1 MNQIKALFGGIDL
14 GRHAANRK
22 DGDARDSSI
31 NIKNIL
37 WGLLAVVVVAATI
50 FLGIRLW
57 PASSSN
63 QHKAQ
68 SDTMQSKLDE
78 KRLIEA
84 YNKGEYKAVIPDLQ
98 KLVESQEGNL
108 EARDML
114 ATSYLLTGDNK
125 RALEEFEA
133 ILKLKPNDVEM
144 LYKIGVLLQHTGRT
158 NEAITYLNRATKA
171 APDVALF
178 HSELARANTKAK
190 YYADAIEEW
199 KAVLNLLPP
208 GDKARANVLAELA
221 DVYIAQND
229 LIQARGIIATGL
241 ALDPENEALK
251 SIEAK
256 IGGQIQG
263 ASQPGS

>member
-1 MNQIKALFGGIDL
+1 MERIKALFGGIDL

-22 DGDARDSSI
+22 DGDARGYSI
-31 NIKNIL
+31 NIVNVL
-37 WGLLAVVVVAATI
+37 WGLLAVLIVIATI

-57 PASSSN
+57 PASSPN
-63 QHKAQ
+63 QSKAQ
-68 SDTMQSKLDE
+68 NATAQGELDE

-84 YNKGEYKAVIPDLQ
+84 YNNGEYKAVIPDLQ
-98 KLVESQEGNL
+98 KLVEGQEGNL
-108 EARDML
+108 KARDML

-125 RALEEFEA
+125 RALKEFEA
-133 ILKLKPNDVEM
+133 MLKLKPNDAET
-144 LYKIGVLLQHTGRT
+144 LYKIGILLQRTGRT
-158 NEAITYLNRATKA
+158 SEAITYLNRATKA
-171 APDVALF
+171 APNVVLF
-178 HSELARANTKAK
+178 HSELARANFKAK

-199 KAVLNLLPP
+199 KTVLNLLPP

-221 DVYIAQND
+221 GVYVAQND
-229 LIQARGIIATGL
+229 LIQARGVIATGL

-263 ASQPGS
+263 APQAGS